1 MKVTVDV
8 DCTPEEARRF
18 MGLPD
23 MSSVHAVYVDKL
35 RRTIEEGITPDTVE
49 TMIRT
54 WGPMGEAS
62 MSIWRQMFDQ
72 IAGGVAQKK

>member
-1 MKVTVDV
+1 
-8 DCTPEEARRF
+8 
-18 MGLPD
+18 
-23 MSSVHAVYVDKL
+23 
-35 RRTIEEGITPDTVE
+35 
-49 TMIRT
+49 MIRT